1 MIVVLP
7 LLLSLGLAT
16 SGAPGPAQDP
26 GVEAPVDAATYWV
39 YAAAES
45 ADEVYVV
52 RFDGRRAEVTDR
64 IEVGYQATE
73 IEGPHGMTVSPDGQ
87 AWFLSMAHGN
97 PYGRLYK
104 YETGTNHLLGWCELG
119 IFPATMEMSPAT
131 GLLYVVNFDLHGDMT
146 PSTVSVVDPDEIVE
160 VAQTTTGA
168 MPHGSRVSPDGRY
181 HYSCAMMS
189 DELYELDAAT
199 FEVRRVLRLEPE
211 GAVGGAHG
219 HTGDVV
225 AAEEGEATNPAAQPH
240 GLTKPT
246 WVHPDPTRKVAYVC
260 LNAVDQVAVVDLETW
275 QVVRRFPTGVGPY
288 NTVVTP
294 DGKRLIVTYKGT
306 GAVGIWDLEANRER
320 ARIPTS
326 RRVTHGVVVS
336 PDSRYAFVTNEGKGG
351 EKGTLDVFDLRQD
364 RKVATVELGLQMGG
378 VAFWKI
384 ER

>member
-1 MIVVLP
+1 MIG
-7 LLLSLGLAT
+7 LLSLVASLAT
-16 SGAPGPAQDP
+16 LAPPSPPATAQ
-26 GVEAPVDAATYWV
+26 ESATYWV

-45 ADEVYVV
+45 ADEVYLV
-52 RFDGRRAEVTDR
+52 RFDGRRAEIADR
-64 IEVGYQATE
+64 VEVGYQATE
-73 IEGPHGMTVSPDGQ
+73 IEGPHGLTVSPDGEH
-87 AWFLSMAHGN
+87 WFLSMAHGN

-104 YETGTNHLLGWCELG
+104 YETGTNDLVGWCELG
-119 IFPATMEMSPAT
+119 IFPATMEISPAT

-168 MPHGSRVSPDGRY
+168 MPHGSRVSPDGLV

-189 DELYELDAAT
+189 DELYEIDAAS

-211 GAVGGAHG
+211 GAVGSDHG
-219 HTGDVV
+219 HEEGAD
-225 AAEEGEATNPAAQPH
+225 AGAEEGAEEHPH

-246 WVHPDPTRKVAYVC
+246 WVHPHPTRPVAYVC
-260 LNAVDQVAVVDLETW
+260 LNAADQVAVVDLESW
-275 QVVRRFPTGVGPY
+275 EVVRRFPTGVGPY

-364 RKVATVELGLQMGG
+364 RKVATLELGLQMGG
-378 VAFWKI
+378 IAFWKI
-384 ER
+384 DD